1 MAKKAVSI
9 TDVARRAKVSIT
21 TVSRVINKV
30 PTVSRKN
37 VEKVEEAVAF
47 LKYKPNV
54 SAQRLA
60 SGANNSIGLVMP
72 SYPGIFHS
80 YYAIELIR
88 GVGHA
93 CENIKMDLIFHI
105 TDGTKPISASRFGG
119 IIFADIIENRD
130 QVKSC
135 VEEGIPCM
143 VINNF
148 VLDFDVNYVASDNY
162 EGGKI
167 ATDYLISL
175 GHSKIAVVSGDL
187 KTQSGFQRLKGF
199 KHMMEDK
206 GIAIDDKY
214 VIHGDYSRICAR
226 QAAEKLFDLPN
237 PPTAVFAASDDMAL
251 EIMSVAIE
259 RGIKV
264 PTELSIIG
272 YDDNPQATYSSVGLT
287 TIRQPIFQMG
297 EQGVKTLHDVING
310 KEEPPVQL
318 VLHPELVIRDSCDQP
333 KSA

>member
-21 TVSRVINKV
+21 TVSRVVNKV
-30 PTVSRKN
+30 PTVSPKN
-37 VEKVEEAVAF
+37 IQKVEEAIAT

-60 SGANNSIGLVMP
+60 SGSNTSIGLVMP

-93 CENIKMDLIFHI
+93 CEALKMDMIFHI
-105 TDGTKPISASRFGG
+105 TDGTKPVSSSRFGG
-119 IIFADIIENRD
+119 VIFADIIENRD

-135 VEEGIPCM
+135 FDEGIPCM

-148 VLDFDVNYVASDNY
+148 VMDMPINYVASDNY
-162 EGGKI
+162 EGGRI
-167 ATDYLISL
+167 ATDYLIKL
-175 GHSKIAVVSGDL
+175 GHKRIATLSGDL

-199 KHMMEDK
+199 KHVMEENNLD
-206 GIAIDDKY
+206 IPPEY
-214 VIHGDYSRICAR
+214 EIHGDYSRICGR
-226 QAAEKLFDLPN
+226 QTAEKLFELPE
-237 PPTAVFAASDDMAL
+237 PPTAIFVASDDMAL
-251 EIMSVAIE
+251 EVMSVATE
-259 RGIKV
+259 RGLKV
-264 PTELSIIG
+264 PDDISVIG
-272 YDDNPQATYSSVGLT
+272 YDDNPQATYSNVGLT

-297 EQGVKTLHDVING
+297 EKGVRILGDVISEKLN
-310 KEEPPVQL
+310 PPIQE
-318 VLHPELVIRDSCDQP
+318 VLHPELVMRDSCCRLR
-333 KSA
+333 

>member
-30 PTVSRKN
+30 PTVSKKN
-37 VEKVEEAVAF
+37 IEKVEEAVAA

-60 SGANNSIGLVMP
+60 SGLNTSIGLVMP

-93 CENIKMDLIFHI
+93 CETLRMDMIFHI
-105 TDGTKPISASRFGG
+105 TDGNKPISGSRFGG
-119 IIFADIIENRD
+119 VIFADIIDNRE
-130 QVKSC
+130 QVQSC
-135 VEEGIPCM
+135 IDDGIPCM

-148 VLDFDVNYVASDNY
+148 VMDMPVNYVASDNL
-162 EGGKI
+162 EGGKMATEYLINLGHKRI
-167 ATDYLISL
+167 ATI
-175 GHSKIAVVSGDL
+175 SGDL

-199 KHMMEDK
+199 REIMEAK
-206 GIAIDDKY
+206 GLPIRDEYI
-214 VIHGDYSRICAR
+214 IHGDYSRICAR
-226 QAAEKLFDLPN
+226 QAAEKLFDMAE
-237 PPTAVFAASDDMAL
+237 PPTAIFAASDDMAL
-251 EIMSVAIE
+251 EVMSVATE

-264 PTELSIIG
+264 PSDVSVIG
-272 YDDNPQATYSSVGLT
+272 YDDNPQATYSNVGLT
-287 TIRQPIFQMG
+287 TVRQPIFQMG
-297 EQGVKTLHDVING
+297 EHGVKTLCDVINH
-310 KEEPPVQL
+310 KIEPPVQE
-318 VLHPELVIRDSCDQP
+318 VLHPEIVMRDSCQRCL
-333 KSA
+333 